1 MRAFGVH
8 LRPDG
13 GHLQQPERPGADAET
28 AAVTVCA
35 VPKRVVAV
43 RREVADFLQRRQDP
57 AGKPRLYVRHR
68 PAQRV
73 QEFRRV
79 PLISRRASTTSIAVV
94 ASTTATTS
102 SSARMV
108 AWAWCGMLA
117 AALI

>member
-1 MRAFGVH
+1 
-8 LRPDG
+8 
-13 GHLQQPERPGADAET
+13 
-28 AAVTVCA
+28 
-35 VPKRVVAV
+35 V
-43 RREVADFLQRRQDP
+43 RREAVRVAQDGKDL
-57 AGKPRLYVRHR
+57 AGEPRLRVRHR
-68 PAQRV
+68 LAQRV